1 LPPRYRKRP
10 ACSFFLKKDF
20 KSCTSEQI
28 IKRRKENQQKGC
40 VRDDADI
47 KDLVRMIAKEIDSHK
62 RDACGSRVI
71 LKEFIATSGTLAA
84 AVAHVYGH
92 LMWLN
97 NPSIKRSKSPFSAYS
112 E

>member
-1 LPPRYRKRP
+1 M
-10 ACSFFLKKDF
+10 
-20 KSCTSEQI
+20 
-28 IKRRKENQQKGC
+28 KG
-40 VRDDADI
+40 
-47 KDLVRMIAKEIDSHK
+47 LVRMIAKEIDSHK
-62 RDACGSRVI
+62 RDACGSRLVRVI

-84 AVAHVYGH
+84 TGALVYGH